1 MLLSSLGLC
10 MLTTFEA
17 FAARGGIDLR
27 AWHATVSG
35 TVEASPE
42 GPTFTSIVLE
52 LELDVAGD
60 LDGLEAAL
68 EDAKRY
74 CLIQNAL
81 RVPVVVET
89 TVSTPFEPPAELADL
104 AERLAAAP
112 QPPLPARDLRGQLR
126 AV

>member
-17 FAARGGIDLR
+17 FAARDGIELLAWR
-27 AWHATVSG
+27 AQVHG
-35 TVEASPE
+35 TVEQTPE

-52 LELDVAGD
+52 LDIDIAGD
-60 LDGLEAAL
+60 VDRFDDTL

-89 TVSTPFEPPAELADL
+89 AVRTPCDL
-104 AERLAAAP
+104 
-112 QPPLPARDLRGQLR
+112 LR
-126 AV
+126 AADDDLPLRPRLVPELGALHAV